1 MALLLQNDATER
13 PTVATILSLPFLKKH
28 LAVPGTP
35 RTGSGGGW
43 LGKVEEA
50 ERGIP
55 GRGKEALV
63 VSPSKGQVAKSKS
76 RPASAAPAVAGGGQG
91 GRPAVPQLALGKLD
105 GAGERAGAD
114 SGKARGRVPSM
125 PGRAQRAD
133 KAGGG
138 GRASAPL
145 TPPSTPPVGGVGS
158 RGVGPEGAEEGGK
171 KKLSLGAMCN
181 VARDGGAMSPAEWMK
196 SMQQRIGKVQTD
208 LHDRRKSEP
217 IAFQGLCREDKT
229 WGESPP
235 PAPGVEAGDEDK
247 EQMRRFAVRDSMC
260 NFEDV
265 SEGIAESGCSASGS
279 RRGGSNGARAA
290 RGPRAN
296 AGTKDGRQELSPR
309 PGGNEWRR
317 PARVQEKSTLGER
330 PPEVG
335 SRRTVNDAIGRG
347 GARAGEQAV
356 LEDRGDGCVKL
367 ERYYN
372 TRSRAGVADE
382 GKDGGH
388 GDVRKASQE
397 KSKVDGPGRGKV
409 AHKVASLPAQSTA
422 AKKEEGKRGAGAGA
436 GARKDADKVKAD
448 DGAEKKEKEV
458 GGAKRRVS
466 GVAVGEELK
475 MLAKVIDCC
484 GLI

>member
-35 RTGSGGGW
+35 RNGSGGGW

-50 ERGIP
+50 QRGIP

-76 RPASAAPAVAGGGQG
+76 RPASAAPAVAGGGPG
-91 GRPAVPQLALGKLD
+91 GKPAVPQLALGKLD
-105 GAGERAGAD
+105 GAGGRVGGD
-114 SGKARGRVPSM
+114 SGKARGHVPSM
-125 PGRAQRAD
+125 PGRGQRAG

-145 TPPSTPPVGGVGS
+145 SAPSTPPVGGVGG
-158 RGVGPEGAEEGGK
+158 RGVWPEGAEEGGGK
-171 KKLSLGAMCN
+171 KRSLGAMCN
-181 VARDGGAMSPAEWMK
+181 VARDGGPMSPAEWMK

-235 PAPGVEAGDEDK
+235 PAPGVEAGDEDT

-265 SEGIAESGCSASGS
+265 GEGIAETGCSGSGL

-290 RGPRAN
+290 RGPLAN

-330 PPEVG
+330 PPEAG
-335 SRRTVNDAIGRG
+335 SRRPVNDAIGRG

-356 LEDRGDGCVKL
+356 WEDRGDGCVKL

-372 TRSRAGVADE
+372 TRSRARVADE
-382 GKDGGH
+382 DKDGVH

-397 KSKVDGPGRGKV
+397 KCKVEGKV
-409 AHKVASLPAQSTA
+409 AEKVGTLPAQSSA
-422 AKKEEGKRGAGAGA
+422 AKREEGKRGTGAGT
-436 GARKDADKVKAD
+436 GARKDADKVKTV

-475 MLAKVIDCC
+475 MLAKVIDCL